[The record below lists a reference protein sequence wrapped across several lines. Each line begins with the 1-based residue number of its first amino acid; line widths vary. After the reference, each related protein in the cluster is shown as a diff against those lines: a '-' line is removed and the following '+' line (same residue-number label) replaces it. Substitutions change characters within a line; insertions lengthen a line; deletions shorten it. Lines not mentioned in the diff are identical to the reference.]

1 MHEND
6 TNKSVSPADNLRT
19 EGYEPSHDI
28 KQFDFTKDLAF
39 GHEGE
44 ELVTQFL
51 QDLSQGTF
59 EVKYDRFR
67 NGRIFVEY
75 EQNPRNTGWKPS
87 GIAVTKARWLV
98 YLFAPTAFCILEVP
112 RLKRYLK
119 HNVANLRQLVAA
131 PDSDN
136 PAKGFLLYPD
146 QVRELMTS
154 STYD

>member
-1 MHEND
+1 VLGYNNEPD
-6 TNKSVSPADNLRT
+6 APSRT
-19 EGYEPSHDI
+19 EGYAPSHDI

-51 QDLSQGTF
+51 ADLSQGSF

-67 NGRIFVEY
+67 NGRIFVEF
-75 EQNPRNTGWKPS
+75 EQNPRNSGWKPS
-87 GIAVTKARWLV
+87 GIAVTEARWWV
-98 YLFAPTAFCILEVP
+98 YLFAPTAFAIIEVP

-119 HNVANLRQLVAA
+119 HNVANIRQLVAA

-146 QVRELMTS
+146 QVRELMTLS
-154 STYD
+154 AYD

>member
-1 MHEND
+1 MD
-6 TNKSVSPADNLRT
+6 VSDDSALHAPLRT
-19 EGYEPSHDI
+19 HGYEPAHDI

-51 QDLSQGTF
+51 ADLSQGSF

-67 NGRIFVEY
+67 NGRIFVEF
-75 EQNPRNTGWKPS
+75 EQNPRNSGWKPS
-87 GIAVTKARWLV
+87 GIAVTEARWWV
-98 YLFAPTAFCILEVP
+98 YLFAPTAFAIIEVP

-119 HNVANLRQLVAA
+119 HNVANIRQLVAA

-146 QVRELMTS
+146 QVRELMTVS
-154 STYD
+154 AYD